1 MGKRDHQPYK
11 LHARALA
18 GLPDGEHADGA
29 NLYLRVRG
37 NSRTWVVRY
46 VSLTGTRT
54 RMGLGSLHAV
64 TLSDA
69 RAKARQVI
77 TTLRN
82 PLNPSDPII
91 ERKEVRAAQRLARAK
106 QMTFIQ
112 CATALIEAKSHGW
125 RNGKHTAQWTTTL
138 EKHAYPILGT
148 LPVSDVDTA
157 LVMKCLDPIWLKTNE
172 TARRLQGRIAAV
184 LDWATAHGY
193 REGDN
198 PARWKGHLDKLLADP
213 NKVQKRK
220 HFAALP
226 YQEIAGFM
234 KALRKSEGI
243 GAKAL
248 QFTILTAARSGE
260 VRGAKWSEID
270 LAQATWTIPAN
281 RMKAG
286 KEHRVP
292 LSKPAI
298 RLLTDLP
305 VIEGNP
311 FVFPSAQN
319 RPLSDM
325 ALTGVLRRL
334 SRQDITVHGFRSTF
348 RDWAAECTS
357 FSRDVAEMALA
368 HSIPNAVEAAYRR
381 GDLYLKRQLLMTEWA
396 NYCDKLREDPA
407 TVVPIQRT
415 AINAN
420 KIG

>member
-11 LHARALA
+11 LHARALMS
-18 GLPDGEHADGA
+18 LPDGEHADGA

-46 VSLTGTRT
+46 VSTNGSRT
-54 RMGLGSLHAV
+54 RMGLGSLQIV

-69 RAKARQVI
+69 RTKAREI
-77 TTLRN
+77 IAKLRN
-82 PLNPSDPII
+82 PLKPTDPII
-91 ERKEVRAAQRLARAK
+91 ERKAIKAAQRLAQAK
-106 QMTFIQ
+106 QITFMQ

-125 RNGKHTAQWTTTL
+125 RNGKHTAQWSTTL
-138 EKHAYPILGT
+138 KKHAYPILGN
-148 LPVSDVDTA
+148 LPVSSIDTT
-157 LVMKCLDPIWLKTNE
+157 LVMKCLDLIWLKTNE

-226 YQEIAGFM
+226 YQEIAVFM
-234 KALRKSEGI
+234 KALRKCQGI
-243 GAKAL
+243 GAIAL
-248 QFTILTAARSGE
+248 EFTILTAARSGE

-270 LAQATWTIPAN
+270 LAQATWTIPAV
-281 RMKAG
+281 RMKTG
-286 KEHRVP
+286 KDHRVP
-292 LSKPAI
+292 LSKRAI

-305 VIEGNP
+305 IIDSNP
-311 FVFPSAQN
+311 FVFPSARN
-319 RPLSDM
+319 RSLSDT
-325 ALTGVLRRL
+325 ALTGVLKRL
-334 SRQDITVHGFRSTF
+334 GRKNVTVHGFRSSF

-368 HSIPNAVEAAYRR
+368 HSISNSVEAAYRR
-381 GDLYLKRQLLMTEWA
+381 GDLYLKRQLLMAEWA
-396 NYCDKLREDPA
+396 DYCDKVQEQPA
-407 TVVPIQRT
+407 KVLSIQRN

-420 KIG
+420 